1 MMKKKTIAVALLLL
15 AMPTAAFASTYYGNQ
30 QEVQALEAR
39 NTALTAYLQENVDA
53 AAIYDE
59 NQRAALIDTFFA
71 SHPEYNNVT
80 VKPWRHREPTAIEK
94 AAIYRETLQTS
105 ANADQTLE
113 MDVTYYDD
121 GSYVLGIFTSS
132 GTEQ

>member
-1 MMKKKTIAVALLLL
+1 MKKKTIAVALLLL

-30 QEVQALEAR
+30 QEMQALEVR
-39 NTALTAYLQENVDA
+39 NAALTAYLQENVDA
-53 AAIYDE
+53 SAIYDE
-59 NQRAALIDTFFA
+59 SQRAALIEDFFA
-71 SHPEYNNVT
+71 THPEYNDMT
-80 VKPWRHREPTAIEK
+80 VKPWRHREPVAIEK

-105 ANADQTLE
+105 ATSDQTLE

-132 GTEQ
+132 GTAQ